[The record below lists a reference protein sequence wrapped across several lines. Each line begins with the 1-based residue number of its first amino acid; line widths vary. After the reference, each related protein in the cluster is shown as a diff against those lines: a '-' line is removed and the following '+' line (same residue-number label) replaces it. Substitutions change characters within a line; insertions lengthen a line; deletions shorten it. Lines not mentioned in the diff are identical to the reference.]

1 MRFVQFSRTTVAVT
15 FAAIAG
21 AAVGGLLLAGP
32 IARWQGAS
40 SDTALSS
47 TELASFSFE
56 TADGRNITLKDFAG
70 KAVLLNLWATWCP
83 PCREEMPSLDRLQS
97 MKGGTDFEVVALSID
112 KGGSEQV
119 QPFFEEIGIKR
130 LEMYLDQPG
139 VSMQALRIVG
149 LPTTLLIGKDGRE
162 LARWVGPK
170 EWDDPETV
178 EEIETLLVRS
188 EGD

>member
-1 MRFVQFSRTTVAVT
+1 MRFTQISRATVAVA
-15 FAAIAG
+15 FAAVAG
-21 AAVGGLLLAGP
+21 AVVGGLLLAGP
-32 IARWQGAS
+32 IAQWQG
-40 SDTALSS
+40 TS
-47 TELASFSFE
+47 TELAPASTELAIFPFE
-56 TADGRNITLKDFAG
+56 TTDGRNLTLKGFAG

-83 PCREEMPSLDRLQS
+83 PCRNEMPSLDRLQS
-97 MKGGTDFEVVALSID
+97 LRGGTDFEVVALSID

-139 VSMQALRIVG
+139 VSMQALKIVG
-149 LPTTLLIGKDGRE
+149 LPTTLLVGKDGSE

-170 EWDDPETV
+170 EWDAPETIK
-178 EEIETLLVRS
+178 EIEVLLARS

>member
-1 MRFVQFSRTTVAVT
+1 MRFAQVSRPTVAVV

-21 AAVGGLLLAGP
+21 AIVGGLLLASP
-32 IARWQGAS
+32 LAQWQGTSNESAPAS
-40 SDTALSS
+40 S
-47 TELASFSFE
+47 ELAVFPFE
-56 TADGRNITLKDFAG
+56 TADGRKLTLKAFSD

-83 PCREEMPSLDRLQS
+83 PCRKEMPSLDRLQS
-97 MKGGTDFEVVALSID
+97 LKGGTDFEVVALSID
-112 KGGSEQV
+112 KGGTEQV

-139 VSMQALRIVG
+139 VSMQALKIVG
-149 LPTTLLIGKDGRE
+149 LPTTLLVGKDGRE

-178 EEIETLLVRS
+178 KEIEALLARS